1 MAPTHGPCPGA
12 GLNPGKPVTL
22 FQDEAQW
29 LGYDAAPDG
38 RLVVARAASDKV
50 PGTQINVVLNW
61 FDELKQEQQK

>member
-1 MAPTHGPCPGA
+1 
-12 GLNPGKPVTL
+12 L